1 MSSDDP
7 LSPLTPRP
15 SSPPTQSLRI
25 LFNSK
30 DLSKVKA
37 YVEAQ
42 WTKILSNRVSIQ
54 DFVFAR
60 EVRCGPAAACTP
72 RAMSGADPL
81 QHT

>member
-1 MSSDDP
+1 MATVLLYLMP
-7 LSPLTPRP
+7 LINALLM
-15 SSPPTQSLRI
+15 QSLRM
-25 LFNSK
+25 LFTSK

-60 EVRCGPAAACTP
+60 EVRCSP
-72 RAMSGADPL
+72 R
-81 QHT
+81 